1 MPFTCSWH
9 DVAWATHQPV
19 LYQIAKKD
27 NAKILEF
34 GCGHFSSKL
43 LSWLKP
49 QYNLL
54 IQSFESDHNWIKE
67 VGDLTYEIY
76 PISDWNTFLQEND
89 QKLKSEIWDLAFIDQ
104 APWEARHETIKYIK
118 DYSQYIILHDCD
130 YYPHE
135 NIFQYSDYFKYWK
148 IFLPPQPWPWRT
160 GPPTLLASN
169 YNTCD
174 FDITYERILN
184 DRY

>member
-1 MPFTCSWH
+1 MIGIHF
-9 DVAWATHQPV
+9 
-19 LYQIAKKD
+19 YKK
-27 NAKILEF
+27 I
-34 GCGHFSSKL
+34 
-43 LSWLKP
+43 
-49 QYNLL
+49 
-54 IQSFESDHNWIKE
+54 I
-67 VGDLTYEIY
+67 
-76 PISDWNTFLQEND
+76 
-89 QKLKSEIWDLAFIDQ
+89 
-104 APWEARHETIKYIK
+104 WEARHETIKYIK